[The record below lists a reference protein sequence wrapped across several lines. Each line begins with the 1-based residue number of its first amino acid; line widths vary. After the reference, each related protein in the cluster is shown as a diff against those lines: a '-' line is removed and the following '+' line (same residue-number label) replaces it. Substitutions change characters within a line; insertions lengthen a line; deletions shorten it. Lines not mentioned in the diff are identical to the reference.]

1 MSKSETNTSLVLQPK
16 AYDFLKKL
24 AQIWLPAVGTLYFAL
39 AALWGL
45 PAADKV
51 TGTIVALDTF
61 LGVMLNVSKNQY
73 VASGAIYDGSVK
85 VIQNTEGA
93 AARFSLDPQDLVHK
107 KSITLK
113 VEPSKVLIKPPDS
126 PE

>member
-1 MSKSETNTSLVLQPK
+1 MSEFTTNTSLVLQPK

-39 AALWGL
+39 AAIWGL

-51 TGTIVALDTF
+51 TGTIIALDTF
-61 LGVMLNVSKNQY
+61 LGVMLNISKNQY
-73 VASGAIYDGSVK
+73 VASGAVYDGSVK

-93 AARFSLDPQDLVHK
+93 AARFSLDPQDLVH
-107 KSITLK
+107 
-113 VEPSKVLIKPPDS
+113 
-126 PE
+126 